1 MHKSQIKSQAPL
13 KRYEEALEFLLSR
26 AHPLTEVEE
35 VDTFESLG
43 RILARGLVSEIDVP
57 AWDNSAMDGYAVNTG
72 DIPKEGEVS
81 LPVTQRIPAGSIGE
95 PLRSGTAARIF
106 TGAPVP
112 DGADAVVMQEKCSVA
127 GGQVRISGPVKV
139 AENVR
144 PKGNDIA
151 AGAEILAKGVCIR
164 PQEMGLAASMGFA
177 GLTVFRRLKVATFT
191 TGDEL
196 VMPGRPLAD
205 GQIYN
210 SNRFILRGL
219 LSSLGCAIV
228 DLGIIEDTLDATRET
243 LRKAAGMADLIIT
256 SGGVSVGEEDHVKKA
271 VESVGKLELWRIRI
285 KPGKPL
291 AYGTIED
298 TDFIGVPGNPVS
310 ALVTFM
316 LFVRPYILRRQG
328 VTRVVHRKITV
339 KAGFSWGRPRKR
351 REYIRVRLVTDDQGE
366 TRAELFPRQG
376 SDVLTSTVWADGL
389 AEIPEDTTL
398 VPGDKVAYTPF
409 SELLY

>member
-1 MHKSQIKSQAPL
+1 MS
-13 KRYEEALEFLLSR
+13 YEEALEFLL
-26 AHPLTEVEE
+26 AHARPLTEVEE
-35 VDTFESLG
+35 VDTSQSLG
-43 RILARGLVSEIDVP
+43 RILAGDIVSEINVP

-72 DIPKEGEVS
+72 DILQEGEVS
-81 LPVTQRIPAGSIGE
+81 LPVTQRIPAGIIGQALQ
-95 PLRSGTAARIF
+95 PGTAARIF

-112 DGADAVVMQEKCSVA
+112 DGADAVVMQEKCAVA
-127 GGQVRISGPVKV
+127 GERVSISGPVNV

-151 AGAEILAKGVCIR
+151 AGTEILAKGVRIR
-164 PQEMGLAASMGFA
+164 PQEMGLAASVGIA
-177 GLTVFRRLKVATFT
+177 ELPVFRRLNVATFT

-196 VMPGRPLAD
+196 VMPGRPLAE

-210 SNRFILRGL
+210 SNRFTLRGL
-219 LSSLGCAIV
+219 LSALGCEIV
-228 DLGIIEDTLDATRET
+228 DLGIIEDTFDATRKT
-243 LRKAAGMADLIIT
+243 LREAAGMADLIIT
-256 SGGVSVGEEDHVKKA
+256 SGGVSVGEEDHVRKA
-271 VESVGKLELWRIRI
+271 LESVGKLDLWRIRI

-291 AYGTIED
+291 AYGVVEN

-328 VTRVVHRKITV
+328 VSSVLHRKITV
-339 KAGFSWGRPRKR
+339 KAGFSWGRPGKR
-351 REYIRVRLVTDDQGE
+351 REYLRVRLAAGSQGE

-389 AEIPEDTTL
+389 VEIPEDTT
-398 VPGDKVAYTPF
+398 VAPGDPLAYTPF